1 MSILLRKLPFLVLLL
16 GLVGNLF
23 AQSIPIRD
31 TLSVNAIQASVQSNG
46 AFFQGGSNGHFLVP
60 TALGT
65 ATSTT
70 LMKSAGLWLAGL
82 DSVGNLKLSAQLY
95 NENGKTDF
103 YPGILSID
111 GVPDPAFNLIA
122 GVTIDEVNEHKNNP
136 GSMIPSIYGWPGTG
150 NSFFANYYG
159 FELPSDAYLAGF
171 YDQSFNFQYN
181 PAEGDYPALDLR
193 GCPLKNNADEALW
206 FAFHDV
212 GPHTQSGAEP
222 LNMEVQTQFF
232 GFNCQEGSP
241 VDRVLY
247 VVYKLINR
255 NPIPLDSCYFGV
267 FLDFEIGNGAD
278 DYIGSDPL
286 RRVAFAYN
294 GDEVDEG
301 GFENSAPVMAVD
313 LLRGPFNNEPFE
325 EVNEWHFVPVDD
337 AALSSPAAYYNL
349 LAGRNPDG
357 SPLPNNGLM
366 YTGNPLDPS
375 AWSEISEGNTPGE
388 RKALASFGPF
398 NLFPGAINELVLG
411 YAWMRK
417 HPNGSVAENLSIL
430 GATMDAVQGLYDNC
444 FELFDG
450 CPSGVSIKNP
460 ASEFQILVSPNPFTQ
475 WIQLE
480 SPTIPLHS
488 VVLFDGTG
496 RLVRD
501 IVVRENGPIV
511 IQTLNLPP
519 GFYGLQVRSLDGRT
533 ANYKL
538 IHE

>member
-1 MSILLRKLPFLVLLL
+1 MSIILRSLSILFLLLTLLSKLP
-16 GLVGNLF
+16 G
-23 AQSIPIRD
+23 QSAPIRD
-31 TLSVNAIQASVQSNG
+31 TLKVNSIEASVQSNG
-46 AFFQGGSNGHFLVP
+46 AFFQGGTNGNFLVP
-60 TALGT
+60 TASG
-65 ATSTT
+65 ASSSMS

-82 DSVGNLKLSAQLY
+82 DSEGNLKLSAQLS

-103 YPGILSID
+103 YPGVLSQD

-122 GVTIDEVNEHKNNP
+122 GVTIEEVNEHKNNP
-136 GSMIPSIYGWPGTG
+136 ASMIPSIYGWPGSG
-150 NSFFANYYG
+150 NPFFANYHG
-159 FELPSDAYLAGF
+159 FDLPSDAFLAGF
-171 YDQSFNFQYN
+171 YDQFFNFQYN
-181 PAEGDYPALDLR
+181 PAEGDYPTLELR

-232 GFNCQEGSP
+232 GFNCPEGSP

-247 VVYKLINR
+247 VTYKLINR

-267 FLDFEIGNGAD
+267 FLDFEIGNGLD
-278 DYIGSDPL
+278 DYIGSDPN
-286 RRVAFAYN
+286 RRFVFAYN

-301 GFENSAPVMAVD
+301 GFEHTAPVMAVD

-337 AALSSPAAYYNL
+337 AALNSPAAYYNL
-349 LAGRNPDG
+349 LAGRKLDG

-398 NLFPGAINELVLG
+398 NLIPGAINELVLG

-450 CPSGVSIKNP
+450 CPNGVSTQNP
-460 ASEFQILVSPNPFTQ
+460 ASTFRISVTPNPFTE
-475 WIQLE
+475 WLEVE
-480 SPTIPLHS
+480 SPGTPMQS
-488 VVLFDGTG
+488 VALFDATG

-501 IVVRENGPIV
+501 IVVQGNGPIR
-511 IQTLNLPP
+511 IQTLHLPA
-519 GFYGLQVRSLDGRT
+519 GFYGLQVRSLDGRI